1 MSVSWLKKILA
12 NPEYSVVLLIILFG
26 CIVHAIS
33 GQFFTAN
40 TAVNLSRSMMIP
52 LIFAVGEMLALV
64 CIGPDVSF
72 PAIACLSG
80 YLTSSYFKTIQYD
93 GPIIVVL
100 LIGAAIGLAAGILNG
115 LIMAKFKFPCLIV
128 TLGMSTFLVGL
139 LNGPLKASNVM
150 NIAPSMERF
159 GRSALFS
166 VTNAKTNLNANFPT
180 AFLFVIGLYLAVYL
194 ILRYTMAGRG
204 VYAIGGSMS
213 SARSAGFPINWIIF
227 GVFCFIGVM
236 AGIGGVISTCMNYNY
251 SMPNLIGSELDI
263 IAAVIL
269 GGVRPG
275 KGIGKLRHVI
285 LGVMLLTMV
294 NNNLLLLGIPLYCQ
308 KVFTGAIILIGMAGA
323 VRSNA
328 KERVTRAAV

>member
-1 MSVSWLKKILA
+1 
-12 NPEYSVVLLIILFG
+12 
-26 CIVHAIS
+26 
-33 GQFFTAN
+33 
-40 TAVNLSRSMMIP
+40 MIP
-52 LIFAVGEMLALV
+52 LIFAVGEMLALI

-80 YLTSSYFKTIQYD
+80 YLTSSYFKTIEYD
-93 GPIIVVL
+93 GSILVVIAIGA
-100 LIGAAIGLAAGILNG
+100 LIGLVAGILNG
-115 LIMAKFKFPCLIV
+115 LILAKYKFPCLIV
-128 TLGMSTFLVGL
+128 TLGMSTFLVGV

-150 NIAPSMERF
+150 NIAPAMESF
-159 GRSALFS
+159 GRSTLFS
-166 VTNAKTNLNANFPT
+166 VTNPKTNLIANFPT
-180 AFLFVIGLYLAVYL
+180 AFLFVIGLYLVVFL

-204 VYAIGGSMS
+204 VYAIGGSMN
-213 SARSAGFPINWIIF
+213 SARSAGFPVNWIIF

-294 NNNLLLLGIPLYCQ
+294 NNNLLLLGIPLYWQ
-308 KVFTGAIILIGMAGA
+308 RVFTGAIILIGMASS

-328 KERVTRAAV
+328 KQRTTRALA